1 MGLLNKFLQNGSEYG
16 AGLGGNSANLQSE
29 RDAIIGNLKQSKL
42 HDEYSITGNPSL
54 TGLPNPANLDL
65 NAQIPTIAG
74 HGNITPGASTQA
86 LPYVNNEP
94 G

>member
-1 MGLLNKFLQNGSEYG
+1 MSILNSFTANGSI
-16 AGLGGNSANLQSE
+16 LSNLNGQQGPQP
-29 RDAIIGNLKQSKL
+29 DFAQSKL